1 VRAVSFENKHGCIEL
16 GNEQRRGTVMR
27 ILVVGAGAVGGYF
40 GGRLLEAGCNVT
52 FLVRP
57 KRAAQLAENGLV
69 IKSRFG
75 NVTLKAPPTVQ
86 ASELHRDFDLIVLS
100 CKAYDLDAAI
110 DSFAPAIGPGTAILP
125 LLNGMRHLDLLD
137 ERFGAAR
144 VLGGQCLISAKLD
157 DRGSI
162 LHLNDSHLLT
172 FGERE
177 GNRSP
182 RIDGIAAEIGK
193 AKFELRASSV
203 ILLEMWE
210 KWVFLA
216 TLAAITCLMRS
227 AIGDI
232 EAAGGARLALDLLE
246 ECRSSAAS
254 AGFAPRAEFLER
266 TRSTVT
272 APGSLLTASMLRDI
286 EDGAPIEADHVLGD
300 LVRRGDRVLS
310 PDRSLLRLA
319 YMHLKAYESRRNRE
333 KATAENASS

>member
-1 VRAVSFENKHGCIEL
+1 MSPF
-16 GNEQRRGTVMR
+16 
-27 ILVVGAGAVGGYF
+27 
-40 GGRLLEAGCNVT
+40 
-52 FLVRP
+52 RP
-57 KRAAQLAENGLV
+57 KRAAQIAENGLV

-75 NVTLKAPPTVQ
+75 DVTLKAPPTVQ

-266 TRSTVT
+266 SRSTVT

-333 KATAENASS
+333 KAAAENASS

>member
-1 VRAVSFENKHGCIEL
+1 MSAVSIDDKDVCIEV
-16 GNEQRRGTVMR
+16 GNEQRREIVMR

-57 KRAAQLAENGLV
+57 KRAAQLAETGLV

-75 NVTLKAPPTVQ
+75 DVTLKAPPTVQ
-86 ASELHRDFDLIVLS
+86 ASELCGEFDLILLS
-100 CKAYDLDAAI
+100 CKAYDLEAAV
-110 DSFAPAIGPGTAILP
+110 DSLASAVRPDTVILP

-137 ERFGAAR
+137 ERFGAAHI
-144 VLGGQCLISAKLD
+144 LGGQCLISVKLD
-157 DRGSI
+157 DRGSV

-182 RIDGIAAEIGK
+182 RIDAIAAEMGK

-216 TLAAITCLMRS
+216 TLAGITCLMRS

-232 EAAGGARLALDLLE
+232 AAAGGAHLALDLLE
-246 ECRSSAAS
+246 ECRSVAAS
-254 AGFAPRAEFLER
+254 AGFAPRGEFLER
-266 TRSTVT
+266 TRSAMT
-272 APGSLLTASMLRDI
+272 APASLLTASMLRDI

-300 LVRRGDRVLS
+300 LVRRGNPALS
-310 PDRSLLRLA
+310 ADRSLLRLA

-333 KATAENASS
+333 TAATEPA